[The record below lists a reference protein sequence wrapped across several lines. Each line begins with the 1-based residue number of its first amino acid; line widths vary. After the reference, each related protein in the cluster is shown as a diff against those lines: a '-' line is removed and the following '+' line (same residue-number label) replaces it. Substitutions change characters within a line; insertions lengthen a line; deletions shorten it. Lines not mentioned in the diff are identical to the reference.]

1 MKKFILPIVLGMFV
15 VATAAAPLSTAS
27 YAQAPKPAAAPKKD
41 PCAKFAKDEKKYA
54 DCTKREAKKNAP
66 KPKKEKKEKKPA
78 Q

>member
-41 PCAKFAKDEKKYA
+41 PCGDIKDAKKKDACMKK
-54 DCTKREAKKNAP
+54 EAKKKA
-66 KPKKEKKEKKPA
+66 PKKEKKEKKPA